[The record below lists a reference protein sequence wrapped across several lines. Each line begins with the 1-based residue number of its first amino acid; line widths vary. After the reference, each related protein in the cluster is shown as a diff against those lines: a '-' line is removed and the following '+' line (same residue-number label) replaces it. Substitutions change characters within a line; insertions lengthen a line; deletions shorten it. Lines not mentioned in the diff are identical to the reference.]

1 MTKYVAVGN
10 FRGGI
15 GKTTSTV
22 NLAYTFARMGKKV
35 LVIDSDPQN
44 NATPFFTNVK
54 KNGKSIAEALKVP
67 EKVEDYIEPS
77 KYENIDI
84 LKGDTSLMGEELKT
98 EELGWLVKA
107 KEVLDSRYDICMI
120 DTNPNLSSLTVSV
133 LVGADLLLT
142 PIGLNESSRD
152 NLALLQEKIEPLTDR
167 GLVWKVFAMKVDL
180 NRKAQKK
187 SLDDIVNK
195 HSYPFMEH
203 YISSAADV
211 DNAWSYYKP
220 VEKHRSKSIV
230 VDEFYCLA
238 NEILEVLEIESE
250 AEEWGR

>member
-1 MTKYVAVGN
+1 MTKFVAVGN

-15 GKTTSTV
+15 GKTTTTV
-22 NLAYTFARMGKKV
+22 NLAYAFAQMGKKT
-35 LVIDSDPQN
+35 LVIDADPQN
-44 NATPFFTNVK
+44 NATPFFAEVK
-54 KNGKSIAEALKVP
+54 ENGKSIAEAIKNP
-67 EKVEDYIEPS
+67 EDIKAYIEAS
-77 KYENIDI
+77 KYENIDV
-84 LKGDTSLMGEELKT
+84 LKGNTSLMGEELEKD
-98 EELGWLVKA
+98 ELAWLVKA
-107 KEVLDSRYDICMI
+107 KSVIDEEYDICII

-133 LVGADLLLT
+133 LIAADLLLT

-152 NLALLQEKIEPLTDR
+152 NLALLQEKMEPLMER

-220 VEKHRSKSIV
+220 VVKHRSKSIV
-230 VDEFYCLA
+230 VQEFQALA
-238 NEILEVLEIESE
+238 YEVLDVLESE
-250 AEEWGR
+250 VE